1 MKYKL
6 TLSEKITA
14 SVKRQEHKQ
23 KHHPLRPVYT
33 KGLWFPC
40 GLASHLHENPFFYH
54 RKQLFLKTPAK
65 VEISENTGCRVSW
78 EK

>member
-1 MKYKL
+1 MKTQKPKTDLMKYKL

-14 SVKRQEHKQ
+14 SVNSQEHKQ

-40 GLASHLHENPFFYH
+40 GLASHLHENPFFLS
-54 RKQLFLKTPAK
+54 QKTI
-65 VEISENTGCRVSW
+65 ISKNSSQSGDF
-78 EK
+78 